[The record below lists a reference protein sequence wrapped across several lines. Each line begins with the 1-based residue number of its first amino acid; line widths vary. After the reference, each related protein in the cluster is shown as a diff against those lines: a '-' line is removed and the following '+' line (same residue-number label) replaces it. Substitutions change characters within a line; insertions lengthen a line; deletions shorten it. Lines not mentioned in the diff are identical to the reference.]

1 MLNKEVAVV
10 GGGPAGLTASIE
22 LAKRNVDVTL
32 IDENLQAGGQLLK
45 QTHKFF
51 GSEEHYA
58 GVRGFNI
65 ARELIEDA
73 KDLAVDFLLEG
84 SIYSV
89 YEDKVLAV
97 KKEKSTRLISP
108 ERVIFATGASEKV
121 INFPGWTLPGVM
133 GAGAVQTFVNQHR
146 VLPGRKFTIIGSGN
160 VGTIVAYQ
168 LLQAGAEVAAIVEAA
183 DEIGSYYVHA
193 NKAVRSGDIPVY
205 TSHTIKEATGGESVD
220 SVKIAQVD
228 DSWQPVPGTEK
239 TIDTDVVCLAV
250 GLRPRTKLTSLTG
263 CRSIYSSTL
272 GGEVPLHDESMETS
286 TDGVYVA
293 GDVAGVEE
301 ASIAIEE
308 GRLAGVSAASSL
320 GYISNSAEAD
330 QKEEI
335 RGRLELLRGGKYG
348 EERAEEK
355 ERIRSIFNER
365 LTRRESS
372 TVRR

>member
-1 MLNKEVAVV
+1 MLHKEVAVV

-89 YEDKVLAV
+89 YEEKVLAV

-133 GAGAVQTFVNQHR
+133 GAGAVQTFMNQHR

-193 NKAVRSGDIPVY
+193 NKAVRSGNIPVY
-205 TSHTIKEATGGESVD
+205 TSHTIKEATGEESVE
-220 SVKIAQVD
+220 SVKIAEVD

-272 GGEVPLHDESMETS
+272 GGEVPLHDENMEAS

-320 GYISNSAEAD
+320 GYIGNSAEAD

-355 ERIRSIFNER
+355 ERIRGIFNER
-365 LTRRESS
+365 FTRRESS

>member
-1 MLNKEVAVV
+1 MKHKEVAVV

-22 LAKRNVDVTL
+22 LAKRDVDVTL

-65 ARELIEDA
+65 AKKLIEDA

-89 YEDKVLAV
+89 YADKVLAV
-97 KKEKSTRLISP
+97 KKEKSTQLISP

-133 GAGAVQTFVNQHR
+133 GAGAVQTFVNQHK
-146 VLPGRKFTIIGSGN
+146 VLPGRKFTIVGSGN

-183 DEIGSYYVHA
+183 NEVGSYYVHA

-205 TSHTIKEATGGESVD
+205 TSHTIKEAIGEESVD
-220 SVKIAQVD
+220 YVKITEVD
-228 DSWQPVPGTEK
+228 ESWQPVPDTEK
-239 TIDTDVVCLAV
+239 RIDTDVVCLAV

-263 CRSIYSSTL
+263 CQSIHSSTL
-272 GGEVPLHDESMETS
+272 GGEVPLHDRSMETS

-335 RGRLELLRGGKYG
+335 RNRLESLRGGKYG

-355 ERIRSIFNER
+355 ERIRGIFNER
-365 LTRRESS
+365 IERR
-372 TVRR
+372 